1 MHYILIA
8 HDKAD
13 GLPIRK
19 ATRPAHLAYWQDQ
32 IGSALL
38 FGGPLLGAD
47 GNPFGSILVVDAP
60 SEAEARAIFEADPY
74 VTAGLFEMTNVSA
87 FRHVFTDGK
96 LVA

>member
-8 HDKAD
+8 HDKPD

-19 ATRPAHLAYWQDQ
+19 ATRAAHLAYWEQD
-32 IGSALL
+32 IGAALL

-60 SEAEARAIFEADPY
+60 SEAEARTIFEADPY
-74 VTAGLFEMTNVSA
+74 VGAGLFEMTNVSA
-87 FRHVFTDGK
+87 FRHVFQDGK
-96 LVA
+96 MLG